1 MPRKKKSETL
11 PSNHPSKSHLDN
23 IRSKGIF
30 STALKAEQFGPHPG
44 YVDTRI
50 RISIYNPVSRQEERL
65 PDKGIELLVS
75 SIEEVDQMLLVMT
88 RSLEDWSKGISPYI

>member
-1 MPRKKKSETL
+1 MPRKKKKEL
-11 PSNHPSKSHLDN
+11 PSKHPSKSHLDN

-75 SIEEVDQMLLVMT
+75 SIEEIDQMLFVMT
-88 RSLEDWSKGISPYI
+88 KALEDWSLGISPYR